1 MKKFTSSVEQKKTKE
16 VSSASANNTNIS
28 TCEGV
33 YGGCGALLSSP
44 SCCYSDGVLSPG
56 LEVRQSGGGDIFRNC
71 QLERE
76 DAAKHKIFIIKAH
89 SLVGPLVCSIH
100 IRVSLCAAMYL
111 SSVQFHYLGSDAR
124 GGRVGDP
131 VMVDWTLNDAP
142 HQSDGVVR
150 RSRDSQI
157 QGHVQA

>member
-1 MKKFTSSVEQKKTKE
+1 ME
-16 VSSASANNTNIS
+16 VSSAPANNTTVS

-33 YGGCGALLSSP
+33 YGGRGALLSPP
-44 SCCYSDGVLSPG
+44 SCGYSDGVLSPG

-71 QLERE
+71 QLEQE
-76 DAAKHKIFIIKAH
+76 DAAKHRFFKIKAH
-89 SLVGPLVCSIH
+89 SLVGQPVCGTHIH
-100 IRVSLCAAMYL
+100 VSLCAAMYL
-111 SSVQFHYLGSDAR
+111 TSVEFLYLGRDAR

-131 VMVDWTLNDAP
+131 VMVDGTLDDAP